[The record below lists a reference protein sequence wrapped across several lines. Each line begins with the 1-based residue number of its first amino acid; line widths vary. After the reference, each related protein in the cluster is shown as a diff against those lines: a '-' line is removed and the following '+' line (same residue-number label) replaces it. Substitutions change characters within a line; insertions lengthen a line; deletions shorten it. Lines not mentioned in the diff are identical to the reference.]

1 MPTCRTLKK
10 NIALLIIDPQ
20 NDFCDLPADWCPL
33 NPLSGQAIAP
43 ALPVSGAHADM
54 LRLTDLIRQGTDGIS
69 AITLTLDA
77 HHRFD
82 IAHPPFWQTG
92 AGGMSSAGDAGGTND
107 AGGTSDT
114 SGMSGAGS
122 TSGAGGPVAPF
133 TSITAAQVRNG
144 SFAPKDP
151 AMLPRALAYLDALER
166 RARYTLM
173 VWPVHCEIGSWGQ
186 AIHPALKAAC
196 NDWEERHLAVAQ
208 KVSKGSNP
216 WTEHYSALQ
225 AEVPDADD
233 AATQLNRAL
242 IADLDRADLI
252 LIGGEASSHCVRA
265 TTEHLA
271 DNLPSGQRSKLV
283 LLTDCMSPVGGFDAQ
298 HREFLDDMARRGL
311 RLATS
316 AEMLPA
322 LLANAAN
329 NAVPND

>member
-1 MPTCRTLKK
+1 MPTRRPTKQ
-10 NIALLIIDPQ
+10 NIQLLLIDPQ

-33 NPLSGQAIAP
+33 DPLSGQTIAP

-54 LRLTDLIRQGTDGIS
+54 LRLADLIRQGTDGIS

-82 IAHPPFWQTG
+82 IAHPTFWQSG
-92 AGGMSSAGDAGGTND
+92 AGGMSSAGNAGGRND
-107 AGGTSDT
+107 AGDKSDT
-114 SGMSGAGS
+114 SGM
-122 TSGAGGPVAPF
+122 SGAGGPVAPF
-133 TSITAAQVRNG
+133 TPITAAQVRDG
-144 SFAPKDP
+144 IFAPKDA
-151 AMLPRALAYLDALER
+151 AMLPRALAYLDAL
-166 RARYTLM
+166 AQHGRYTLM

-225 AEVPDADD
+225 AEVPDAND

-271 DNLPSGQRSKLV
+271 DNLPSGQRSKIV

-298 HREFLDDMARRGL
+298 HGEFLADMARRGI

-316 AEMLPA
+316 AQMLPA
-322 LLANAAN
+322 LLANAVS
-329 NAVPND
+329 NAVHKA